1 MRIHRL
7 LGVSSFSLLRDKKTS
22 AISTTRKKKL
32 TDITKNAYW
41 TGNARIRVFSPI
53 SRTKIRERVL
63 VGKSAFVK
71 VV

>member
-22 AISTTRKKKL
+22 AISSSAISTIRKKKL

-41 TGNARIRVFSPI
+41 TGNAHIRVFSPI
-53 SRTKIRERVL
+53 SRTKIRKRVL
-63 VGKSAFVK
+63 VGKSA
-71 VV
+71 